1 MIKSMTRAT
10 RKAFTL
16 IELIVVFVILGI
28 LALIA
33 IPKFLQI
40 ENLAHFASV
49 ATTAQSV
56 EDEAVALG
64 AFTQTADSG
73 IYSGTTTNVMQAAQ
87 DLGNL
92 DKAAVLGA
100 TTATSANQ
108 GNVVSV
114 LAASATSA
122 NYVVTNGAGFS
133 VCLVPSGIVGVT
145 GVTYNENGTGL
156 QSTSDI
162 PTATAARDCAASTST
177 TFN

>member
-100 TTATSANQ
+100 TATSANQ

-162 PTATAARDCAASTST
+162 PTATAASECAASTST